1 MVIALNINNLNQNF
15 LFKIITYYQLYKN
28 LTWLCIGSYEVE
40 ILQESGLDSGVG
52 SKVMCARLKLYCAT
66 VRG

>member
-1 MVIALNINNLNQNF
+1 MILYLSV
-15 LFKIITYYQLYKN
+15 YYQLYKN